1 MRKGVLKNTVTAAS
15 NQKGEQ
21 AMSNSPSMR
30 PADAALDIR
39 PITPA
44 VGAEIHGVRLSGDL
58 PAETVTTIRDA
69 LLRHRVVFFRDQG
82 HLDEAT
88 HQAFAR
94 LLGPLVPHPTL
105 PPVAGT
111 EVVHD
116 IDGENGRAS
125 QWHTDMTFVPAF
137 PLFSVLRGVVI
148 PPVGGDTVWAN
159 TVAAYATLPP
169 VLRGLADQL
178 WALHANAY
186 DYAATRPNAT
196 ARQVQR
202 YETVFK
208 STIYETE
215 HPVVQVHPLTGERA
229 IILGYFVRK
238 LLGVSS
244 ADSGHLFA
252 MLQDHVTRL
261 ENTVRWRWQAGDVVI
276 WDNRVTQHKAIDDYG
291 NQPRIVRRVTI
302 DGPVSVGIDGRHGK
316 RRNSDAQVSAAA

>member
-1 MRKGVLKNTVTAAS
+1 
-15 NQKGEQ
+15 
-21 AMSNSPSMR
+21 MSKSSSAIDYSR
-30 PADAALDIR
+30 SAVAALDVR
-39 PITPA
+39 PVTPA
-44 VGAEIHGVRLSGDL
+44 IGAEIHGVRLSGDL
-58 PAETVTTIRDA
+58 PAATMTAIRDA
-69 LLRHRVVFFRDQG
+69 LLCHRVVFFRGQG
-82 HLDEAT
+82 HLDEAE

-94 LLGPLVPHPTL
+94 LLGPLVAHPTV
-105 PPVAGT
+105 PSVAGT
-111 EVVHD
+111 EAVLD
-116 IDGENGRAS
+116 IDAENGRAS
-125 QWHTDMTFVPAF
+125 RWHTDVTFVEAF

-159 TVAAYATLPP
+159 TVAAYETLPP

-178 WALHANAY
+178 WALHCNAY

-238 LLGVSS
+238 LLQVSA
-244 ADSGHLFA
+244 ADSAHLFA

-261 ENTVRWRWQAGDVVI
+261 ENMVRWRWSTGDVVI
-276 WDNRVTQHKAIDDYG
+276 WDNRATQHKAIDDYG
-291 NQPRIVRRVTI
+291 DEPRIVRRVTI
-302 DGPVSVGIDGRHGK
+302 DGPVSVGIDGRHGN
-316 RRNSDAQVSAAA
+316 RRNSDIQVTAAA

>member
-1 MRKGVLKNTVTAAS
+1 MNKSSSATNSYRAS
-15 NQKGEQ
+15 
-21 AMSNSPSMR
+21 
-30 PADAALDIR
+30 DAALDVR

-44 VGAEIHGVRLSGDL
+44 IGAEIHGVRLTGDL
-58 PAETVTTIRDA
+58 PAATVTAIRDA
-69 LLRHRVVFFRDQG
+69 LLRHRVVFFRGQG
-82 HLDEAT
+82 HLDEAG

-94 LLGPLVPHPTL
+94 LLGPLVPHPTV
-105 PPVAGT
+105 PSVAGT
-111 EVVHD
+111 EAVLD
-116 IDGENGRAS
+116 IDGENVRAS
-125 QWHTDMTFVPAF
+125 QWHTDVTFAEAF

-169 VLRGLADQL
+169 VLRGLTDQL
-178 WALHANAY
+178 WALHSNVY

-196 ARQVQR
+196 ARHVQR

-208 STIYETE
+208 STVYETE

-229 IILGYFVRK
+229 IILGYFVRR
-238 LLGVSS
+238 LLGVSA

-276 WDNRVTQHKAIDDYG
+276 WDNRATQHKAIDDYG
-291 NQPRIVRRVTI
+291 KEPRIVRRVTI
-302 DGPVSVGIDGRHGK
+302 DGPVSVGIDGRCGK
-316 RRNSDAQVSAAA
+316 TRSSRSEIDAAA

>member
-1 MRKGVLKNTVTAAS
+1 
-15 NQKGEQ
+15 
-21 AMSNSPSMR
+21 MSISFSATNPGLT
-30 PADAALDIR
+30 PLLDVR

-44 VGAEIHGVRLSGDL
+44 IGAEIQGIRLSGDL
-58 PAETVTTIRDA
+58 PAETVNAVRDA
-69 LLRHRVVFFRDQG
+69 LLRHRVVFFRGQG
-82 HLDEAT
+82 HLDEAE

-94 LLGPLVPHPTL
+94 LLGPLVPHPTV

-111 EVVHD
+111 EAVLD
-116 IDGENGRAS
+116 LDAENSRAS
-125 QWHTDMTFVPAF
+125 YWHTDATFVEAF
-137 PLFSVLRGVVI
+137 PLFSVLRGLVI

-159 TVAAYATLPP
+159 TAAAYETLPA
-169 VLRGLADQL
+169 VLRGLTDQL
-178 WALHANAY
+178 WALHSNVY

-202 YETVFK
+202 YENVFK
-208 STIYETE
+208 STVYETE

-244 ADSGHLFA
+244 ADSAHLFA

-261 ENTVRWRWQAGDVVI
+261 ENMVRWRWRWTTGDVVI
-276 WDNRVTQHKAIDDYG
+276 WDNRATRHKAIDDYG
-291 NQPRIVRRVTI
+291 DQPRVVRRVTI

-316 RRNSDAQVSAAA
+316 RRDSDAQVAAAA

>member
-1 MRKGVLKNTVTAAS
+1 MKSSTATS
-15 NQKGEQ
+15 SYRTSE
-21 AMSNSPSMR
+21 
-30 PADAALDIR
+30 AALDVR

-44 VGAEIHGVRLSGDL
+44 IGAEIHGVRLSGDL
-58 PAETVTTIRDA
+58 PGETVTAIRYA
-69 LLRHRVVFFRDQG
+69 LLRHRVVFFRGQG
-82 HLDEAT
+82 HLDEAE

-111 EVVHD
+111 EAVLD
-116 IDGENGRAS
+116 IDAENGRAS
-125 QWHTDMTFVPAF
+125 QWHTDVTFVPAF

-159 TVAAYATLPP
+159 TVAAYETLPP
-169 VLRGLADQL
+169 LLRGLADQL

-186 DYAATRPNAT
+186 DYGATRPNAT
-196 ARQVQR
+196 ARQVQL

-215 HPVVQVHPLTGERA
+215 HPVVQVHPLTGERS
-229 IILGYFVRK
+229 IILGSFVRR
-238 LLGVSS
+238 LLGVNS
-244 ADSGHLFA
+244 ADSGHLFT

-261 ENTVRWRWQAGDVVI
+261 ENMVRWRWSAGDAVI
-276 WDNRVTQHKAIDDYG
+276 WDNRATQHKAIDDYG
-291 NQPRIVRRVTI
+291 KEPRIVRRVTI

-316 RRNSDAQVSAAA
+316 RHNSDAEINVAA

>member
-1 MRKGVLKNTVTAAS
+1 MR
-15 NQKGEQ
+15 
-21 AMSNSPSMR
+21 PSMCAR
-30 PADAALDIR
+30 SRRRSVRKSTVYGCPAN
-39 PITPA
+39 
-44 VGAEIHGVRLSGDL
+44 L
-58 PAETVTTIRDA
+58 PAETVTAIRDA
-69 LLRHRVVFFRDQG
+69 LLRHRVVFFRGQG
-82 HLDEAT
+82 HLDEAE

-94 LLGPLVPHPTL
+94 LLGPIVPHPTVPSL
-105 PPVAGT
+105 AGT
-111 EVVHD
+111 EAVLD

-125 QWHTDMTFVPAF
+125 YWHTDVTFVEAF

-159 TVAAYATLPP
+159 TVAAYETLPP

-178 WALHANAY
+178 WALHSNGY
-186 DYAATRPNAT
+186 DYGATRPNAT

-244 ADSGHLFA
+244 AELGASVCHAAGSRDAAGKHGALALVSG
-252 MLQDHVTRL
+252 RC
-261 ENTVRWRWQAGDVVI
+261 GDLGQS
-276 WDNRVTQHKAIDDYG
+276 R
-291 NQPRIVRRVTI
+291 
-302 DGPVSVGIDGRHGK
+302 
-316 RRNSDAQVSAAA
+316 DAAQGDR

>member
-1 MRKGVLKNTVTAAS
+1 
-15 NQKGEQ
+15 
-21 AMSNSPSMR
+21 MSNSRSMPNSSH
-30 PADAALDIR
+30 PADAALDVR

-44 VGAEIHGVRLSGDL
+44 IGAEIHGVRLSGDL
-58 PAETVTTIRDA
+58 PAETVAAIRDA

-82 HLDEAT
+82 HLDEAE
-88 HQAFAR
+88 HQSFAR
-94 LLGPLVPHPTL
+94 LLGPLVPHPTVPSL
-105 PPVAGT
+105 AGT
-111 EVVHD
+111 EAVLD
-116 IDGENGRAS
+116 INAENARAGR
-125 QWHTDMTFVPAF
+125 WHTDVTFVPAF

-159 TVAAYATLPP
+159 TVAAYETLTPL
-169 VLRGLADQL
+169 LRGLADQL

-196 ARQVQR
+196 ARQLQR

-229 IILGYFVRK
+229 IILGHFIRK

-244 ADSGHLFA
+244 ADSDQLFA

-261 ENTVRWRWQAGDVVI
+261 ENTVRWRWSAGDVVI
-276 WDNRVTQHKAIDDYG
+276 WDNRATQHKAIDDYG
-291 NQPRIVRRVTI
+291 EQRRVVRRVTI
-302 DGPVSVGIDGRHGK
+302 DGPVSVGIDGRRGT
-316 RRNSDAQVSAAA
+316 RRSSTTQVTAAA